1 MAVRLTN
8 AQLKKAG
15 KSGMV
20 GPSKYRAVRTSC
32 GEHMHAS
39 KKEAL
44 RCRELRLME
53 AGGRI
58 EGLHQ
63 QPAYVIE
70 IDGKFICVYR
80 ADFSYVIKGSR
91 VIEDCKGM
99 RTPVYR
105 LKKKLMKAIY
115 GIEILET

>member
-15 KSGMV
+15 KSGIP
-20 GPSKYRAVRTSC
+20 GSSKYRAVRTSC

-44 RCRELRLME
+44 RCKELRLME
-53 AGGRI
+53 ISGKIKA
-58 EGLHQ
+58 LKQ
-63 QPAYVIE
+63 QPGFEIE
-70 IDGKFICVYR
+70 VNGSLVCSYR
-80 ADFSYVIKGSR
+80 ADFSYYADGNWV
-91 VIEDCKGM
+91 VEDCKGM

-105 LKKKLMKAIY
+105 LKKKLMKAN